1 MDAKAFIKALDNLTE
16 EKNIDKEV
24 IYEAMELALSTA
36 YKKNFN
42 SLTNVRVDIN
52 KDTGDIKVYSVYT
65 VVDDE
70 DDEFDP
76 DTQIL
81 LTEAREQ
88 VKDIEI
94 GETIEEEVT
103 PKDFGRVAAATAK
116 QVIIQKVK
124 EAEKESLFNEFIEK
138 QDELVVGIVSME
150 DEQNY
155 LIDLGRTMGILP
167 KTELIGDE
175 KIEMGSSIKVYI
187 SKVNAS
193 QKSITVLLS
202 RKHYGF
208 VKRLF
213 ELEIPEIN
221 DGTIELYGVARIAG
235 ERSKVAIASTNDKVD
250 AIGACIGER
259 GSRIANIIKE
269 LNGEKI
275 DLVLYDKDPSIFIQ
289 NALAP
294 AKDITVII
302 TDEKN
307 CECMAIADESNLSLA
322 IGKKGQNVVLASRLT
337 HYKIDVK
344 TKEQLGDDV
353 GITIK

>member
-1 MDAKAFIKALDNLTE
+1 MDAKAFIKALDNLSE
-16 EKNIDKEV
+16 EKNIEKDI

-52 KDTGDIKVYSVYT
+52 KDTGDIKVFSVYT

-70 DDEFDP
+70 DDEFNP

-124 EAEKESLFNEFIEK
+124 EAEKESLFNEFKDKE
-138 QDELVVGIVSME
+138 DELVVGIVSME

-175 KIEMGSSIKVYI
+175 KVEMGSSIKVYI
-187 SKVNAS
+187 TKVNTG

-221 DGTIELYGVARIAG
+221 DGTIELYGVARMAG
-235 ERSKVAIASTNDKVD
+235 ERSKVAIFSTNEKVD
-250 AIGACIGER
+250 AIGACIGEK
-259 GSRIANIIKE
+259 GSRISNIIKE
-269 LNGEKI
+269 LNGEKV
-275 DLVLYDKDPSIFIQ
+275 DLVLYDKEPSVFIE

-294 AKDITVII
+294 AKNVSVMI
-302 TDEKN
+302 TDDKKQ
-307 CECMAIADESNLSLA
+307 ECLAVVDDDNLSLA

-344 TKEQLGDDV
+344 TKEQLGDE
-353 GITIK
+353 GINIK

>member
-70 DDEFDP
+70 DDEFNP

-124 EAEKESLFNEFIEK
+124 EAEKESLFNEFIDK

-250 AIGACIGER
+250 AIGSCIGEK
-259 GSRIANIIKE
+259 GSRISNIIKE

-275 DLVLYDKDPSIFIQ
+275 DLVLYDKDPAIFIQ
-289 NALAP
+289 NALSP
-294 AKDITVII
+294 AKNVSVII
-302 TDEKN
+302 TDEKKQ
-307 CECMAIADESNLSLA
+307 ECLAVVDDDNLSLA

-337 HYKIDVK
+337 NYKIDVK
-344 TKEQLGDDV
+344 TKEQLGET
-353 GITIK
+353 GIIIK

>member
-1 MDAKAFIKALDNLTE
+1 MPLRYSAAMGHLHHHFIRL
-16 EKNIDKEV
+16 
-24 IYEAMELALSTA
+24 
-36 YKKNFN
+36 
-42 SLTNVRVDIN
+42 
-52 KDTGDIKVYSVYT
+52 DIKKPYVRISDVR
-65 VVDDE
+65 
-70 DDEFDP
+70 F
-76 DTQIL
+76 L
-81 LTEAREQ
+81 LFFSEQ

-103 PKDFGRVAAATAK
+103 PKDFGRVAASTAK

-124 EAEKESLFNEFIEK
+124 EAEKESLFNEFKDKE
-138 QDELVVGIVSME
+138 DELVVGIVSME

-187 SKVNAS
+187 TKVNTG

-221 DGTIELYGVARIAG
+221 DGTIELYGVARMAG
-235 ERSKVAIASTNDKVD
+235 ERSKVAIFSTNEKVD
-250 AIGACIGER
+250 AIGACIGEK
-259 GSRIANIIKE
+259 GSRISNIIKE
-269 LNGEKI
+269 LNGEKV
-275 DLVLYDKDPSIFIQ
+275 DLVLYDKEPSVFIE

-294 AKDITVII
+294 AKNVSVMI
-302 TDEKN
+302 TDDKKQ
-307 CECMAIADESNLSLA
+307 ECLAVVDDDNLSLA

-344 TKEQLGDDV
+344 TKEQLGDE
-353 GITIK
+353 GINIK

>member
-1 MDAKAFIKALDNLTE
+1 MNSKEFIKALDNLAE
-16 EKNIDKEV
+16 EKSISKDG

-36 YKKNFN
+36 YKKNFD
-42 SLTNVRVDIN
+42 SRTNVRVNIN
-52 KDTGDIKVYSVYT
+52 KDTGEIKMYTVYT

-81 LTEAREQ
+81 FTEAKEK
-88 VKDIEI
+88 VNDIKI
-94 GETIEEEVT
+94 GETIEEEVI

-124 EAEKESLFNEFIEK
+124 EAEKESLFNEFKDK

-167 KTELIGDE
+167 KTELIGNE

-187 SKVNAS
+187 TKVNTS
-193 QKSITVLLS
+193 QKSISVLLS

-221 DGTIELYGVARIAG
+221 DGTILLHGVARIAG
-235 ERSKVAIASTNDKVD
+235 ERSKVAVSSINDKVD
-250 AIGACIGER
+250 AIGACIGEK

-269 LNGEKI
+269 LNGEKV
-275 DLVLYDKDPSIFIQ
+275 DLVLYDKDPQIFIS

-294 AKDITVII
+294 AKNISVIV
-302 TDEKN
+302 TDDKKS
-307 CECMAIADESNLSLA
+307 ECLAIADNDNLSLA

-344 TKEQLGDDV
+344 TKEQLNEE
-353 GITIK
+353 GINIK

>member
-70 DDEFDP
+70 DDEFNP

-124 EAEKESLFNEFIEK
+124 EAEKESLFNEFIDK

-250 AIGACIGER
+250 AIGACIGEK
-259 GSRIANIIKE
+259 GSRISNIIKE

-275 DLVLYDKDPSIFIQ
+275 DLVLYDKDPAVFIQ
-289 NALAP
+289 NALSP
-294 AKDITVII
+294 AKNVSVMI
-302 TDEKN
+302 TDDKKQ
-307 CECMAIADESNLSLA
+307 ECLAVVDDDNLSLA

-344 TKEQLGDDV
+344 TKEQLGET
-353 GITIK
+353 GINIK

>member
-103 PKDFGRVAAATAK
+103 PKEFGRVAASTAK

-124 EAEKESLFNEFIEK
+124 EAEKESLFNEFRDKE
-138 QDELVVGIVSME
+138 DELVVGIVSME

-187 SKVNAS
+187 TKVNAS

-235 ERSKVAIASTNDKVD
+235 ERSKVAISSTNDKVD
-250 AIGACIGER
+250 AIGACIGEK
-259 GSRIANIIKE
+259 GSRISNIIKE
-269 LNGEKI
+269 LNGEKV
-275 DLVLYDKDPSIFIQ
+275 DLVLYDKDPAIFIQ
-289 NALAP
+289 NALSP
-294 AKDITVII
+294 AKNVSVMI
-302 TDEKN
+302 TDEKKQ
-307 CECMAIADESNLSLA
+307 ECLAVVDDDNLSLA

-344 TKEQLGDDV
+344 TKEQLGET
-353 GITIK
+353 GINIK

>member
-1 MDAKAFIKALDNLTE
+1 MDKKAFIKALDNLSE
-16 EKNIDKEV
+16 EKNISKDT
-24 IYEAMELALSTA
+24 IYEAMELALTTA

-42 SLTNVRVDIN
+42 SLTNVRIEIN
-52 KDTGDIKVYSVYT
+52 KDTGDIKVFSVYT

-70 DDEFDP
+70 DENFDP

-81 LTEAREQ
+81 LEEAKKQ
-88 VKDIEI
+88 IKDIKI

-124 EAEKESLFNEFIEK
+124 EAEKESLFNEYKDKE
-138 QDELVVGIVSME
+138 DELVVGIVSME
-150 DEQNY
+150 DEKNY

-167 KTELIGDE
+167 KTELIGNE

-187 SKVNAS
+187 SKVNTS
-193 QKSITVLLS
+193 QKSISVLLS
-202 RKHYGF
+202 RKHYNF

-213 ELEIPEIN
+213 ELEIPELS
-221 DGTIELYGVARIAG
+221 DGTVMIYGVARLAG
-235 ERSKVAIASTNDKVD
+235 ERSKVAIYSTNEKVD
-250 AIGACIGER
+250 AIGACIGEK

-275 DLVLYDKDPSIFIQ
+275 DLVLYDKDPQVFIQ

-294 AKDITVII
+294 AKDVSVMV
-302 TDEKN
+302 TDEKKQ
-307 CECMAIADESNLSLA
+307 ECIAVVDDENLSLA
-322 IGKKGQNVVLASRLT
+322 IGKKGQNVILASRLT

-344 TKEQLGDDV
+344 TKEQLNEE
-353 GITIK
+353 GINIK